1 MSPNN
6 NMNMIVNLANDFFKK
21 NCDIHDEVRGHFLV
35 HSIYCSRTLSLFSSE
50 YDKDY
55 TTRVQRESD
64 RMVKDNPVT
73 PSNSPLL
80 EYAAPKSQNNQVSKM
95 ADPTTNIRQQHAMNI
110 GLVLNNK
117 STNSSNMINI

>member
-1 MSPNN
+1 
-6 NMNMIVNLANDFFKK
+6 
-21 NCDIHDEVRGHFLV
+21 
-35 HSIYCSRTLSLFSSE
+35 
-50 YDKDY
+50 
-55 TTRVQRESD
+55 
-64 RMVKDNPVT
+64 MVKDNPVT

-80 EYAAPKSQNNQVSKM
+80 EYTAPKSQNNQVSKM